1 MTYSIRSC
9 VNSVLGLCGPVI
21 LIVAILIAGSMC
33 RRHLL
38 LCEELEMSSSIEIR
52 MVLDRDRF
60 DAECQHISFMKSTCP
75 TIKLSCHDLME
86 ETPPHLI
93 R

>member
-1 MTYSIRSC
+1 MIYSIGSC
-9 VNSVLGLCGPVI
+9 VKSVLELCSPVI

-52 MVLDRDRF
+52 TVLDRDRF
-60 DAECQHISFMKSTCP
+60 D
-75 TIKLSCHDLME
+75 E
-86 ETPPHLI
+86 ES
-93 R
+93 